1 MTDGQHFKILFVITQ
16 GEWGGAQR
24 YVFDL
29 ATNLGSETAVVIGE
43 KHSELGTRLAKSGIK
58 TFAAGHLRRDIN
70 PLHDLL
76 AIFELKRIFQN
87 IRPDIVHLNSSK
99 AGVLGSIAAHLAG
112 VPKVIFTAHGFA
124 FLEPQPWIMK
134 QIYYFAER
142 FACLFRD
149 KIICVSEYDRQAAIK
164 AKLCPAEKLVTIHNG
179 IRLQK
184 SDVRSQS
191 SDNRNQTSAI
201 RPPSSDLRVPI
212 IGTIAHLYK
221 TKGLNYLIDAAR
233 SIDAQFMVIGDGPER
248 NNLESLIAK
257 YNLGN
262 KIKILGAKEN
272 AADYLPQFDIFVL
285 PSVKEGFPYAILEAM
300 AAGLPIVATPVGGI
314 PEAQGDA
321 GILVPPKDSK
331 ALATAIQSLIDDPKR
346 AKKMGLAA
354 HERIKQFSFEKMLE
368 ETIKIY
374 KTTAD

>member
-134 QIYYFAER
+134 QIYYFAEW

-179 IRLQK
+179 I
-184 SDVRSQS
+184 S
-191 SDNRNQTSAI
+191 
-201 RPPSSDLRVPI
+201 PSPLSPRGRGQGEGAVV
-212 IGTIAHLYK
+212 GTIAHLYK
-221 TKGLNYLIDAAR
+221 TKGLNYLIDAAKILHSQF
-233 SIDAQFMVIGDGPER
+233 SIHHSEFRIIGDGPER
-248 NNLESLIAK
+248 NNLESLIANH
-257 YNLGN
+257 NLES
-262 KIKILGAKEN
+262 KIKLLGEQKKASE
-272 AADYLPQFDIFVL
+272 YLSKFDIFVL

-300 AAGLPIVATPVGGI
+300 AAGLPIVAAPVGGI

>member
-1 MTDGQHFKILFVITQ
+1 MEETSDCLSGRANRGR
-16 GEWGGAQR
+16 GE
-24 YVFDL
+24 F
-29 ATNLGSETAVVIGE
+29 
-43 KHSELGTRLAKSGIK
+43 
-58 TFAAGHLRRDIN
+58 
-70 PLHDLL
+70 
-76 AIFELKRIFQN
+76 
-87 IRPDIVHLNSSK
+87 
-99 AGVLGSIAAHLAG
+99 
-112 VPKVIFTAHGFA
+112 
-124 FLEPQPWIMK
+124 
-134 QIYYFAER
+134 
-142 FACLFRD
+142 
-149 KIICVSEYDRQAAIK
+149 
-164 AKLCPAEKLVTIHNG
+164 
-179 IRLQK
+179 
-184 SDVRSQS
+184 
-191 SDNRNQTSAI
+191 
-201 RPPSSDLRVPI
+201 I